1 VWADAWTPLR
11 VLARSLLLLLVL
23 AGLVP
28 VLLCINP
35 VGRRLRAGRI
45 SLEEFAVRKWSLGV
59 CRAFGVRVEVRGEPW
74 PGPVLIVANHLSW
87 IDIQALHSTANMG
100 FVGKSEIGTW
110 PVLGLLAR
118 AGDTIFHER
127 GSHDSSADVAAI
139 VVQRLKAG
147 KRVAIFPEGG
157 IRPGAAVG
165 VFHARM
171 FRVAVE
177 ADCPVQPV
185 MIRYVR
191 DGRPDPRMTF
201 IDNENMVGNMLRM
214 LGRPACVAEIRYLEA
229 FEPAG
234 RPRKEIAARAR
245 AAVAEAYRDASGG
258 HAGGDG

>member
-1 VWADAWTPLR
+1 MWTDALTPLR
-11 VLARSLLLLLVL
+11 LVARSLLLLVVL

-28 VLLCINP
+28 VLLCINR
-35 VGRRLRAGRI
+35 VGRRIRVGQV
-45 SLEEFAVRKWSLGV
+45 SLEEFMIRQWSRTV
-59 CRAFGVRVEVRGEPW
+59 CRAFGVRIRTRGTPS

-87 IDIQALHSTANMG
+87 IDIQVLHGTAAMG

-127 GSHDSSADVAAI
+127 GNHDSSAGVAAA

-147 KRVAIFPEGG
+147 RRVAIFPEGG

-185 MIRYVR
+185 MIRYLR
-191 DGRPDPRMTF
+191 DGRPDPEMTF
-201 IDNENMVGNMLRM
+201 INNENMITNMLRM
-214 LGRPACVAEIRYLEA
+214 LGRPACEADIRYLDTLA
-229 FEPAG
+229 PAG
-234 RPRKEIAARAR
+234 RPRKEIAAMAR
-245 AAVAEAYRDASGG
+245 AAVARAYQDVAERNAQP
-258 HAGGDG
+258 DG